1 MLGEIARLILASNS
15 LSNHNLKC
23 LSNALSK
30 RKNGIFLFLK
40 NGHKTLKIFA
50 PSVELFDKVIKT
62 YYHLNKNRVGHMKK
76 YYLAQLVIDFVMIIL
91 GFIIFM
97 FPSVAGLSANMVFYT
112 MMSIYAGL
120 ELCEYFLSEK
130 SSNESLYLFIASA
143 TGAFSGFFLRN
154 YPSNGVL
161 SVTLIVWILM
171 VSIIKIMGFETIYK
185 KKTNLFIIKLSAM
198 SILILIALMVS
209 VNIYFR
215 ISTIGYML
223 TLLYMSYGV
232 LELICDGLDYLSVN
246 SSFLKE

>member
-1 MLGEIARLILASNS
+1 
-15 LSNHNLKC
+15 
-23 LSNALSK
+23 
-30 RKNGIFLFLK
+30 
-40 NGHKTLKIFA
+40 
-50 PSVELFDKVIKT
+50 
-62 YYHLNKNRVGHMKK
+62 MKK

-91 GFIIFM
+91 GFLIFM
-97 FPSVAGLSANMVFYT
+97 FPSVASLSANMVFYT

-120 ELCEYFLSEK
+120 ELCEYFLSERK
-130 SSNESLYLFIASA
+130 STESLYLFIASA

-161 SVTLIVWILM
+161 SITLVVWILM
-171 VSIIKIMGFETIYK
+171 VSIIKIISFEKIYK

-215 ISTIGYML
+215 ISAIGYML
-223 TLLYMSYGV
+223 TFMYICYGV
-232 LELICDGLDYLSVN
+232 LEFICDGLDYLSIN